1 MKSSELQLQELI
13 EFSDGLINLKG
24 RRLVLHS
31 IHAFAQFRKDLIANV
46 GDEHARRII
55 TRFGFIWGK
64 VDAAAMGRIFKWENN
79 YELLKAGVRMHA
91 IQGVTNVEIKSLN
104 IEEDIK
110 SFSMEVNWFNSTEAE
125 EHLLEFG
132 KAEESICWSLTG
144 YASGYASEC
153 LGMDI
158 YFTRAADRYRVRI
171 RSNSNPIITLPD

>member
-64 VDAAAMGRIFKWENN
+64 VDAAAIS
-79 YELLKAGVRMHA
+79 AGSSCV
-91 IQGVTNVEIKSLN
+91 KSSDTSRDRVFAT
-104 IEEDIK
+104 ISATI
-110 SFSMEVNWFNSTEAE
+110 A
-125 EHLLEFG
+125 
-132 KAEESICWSLTG
+132 C
-144 YASGYASEC
+144 
-153 LGMDI
+153 
-158 YFTRAADRYRVRI
+158 RAV
-171 RSNSNPIITLPD
+171 